1 MAASPGEGG
10 RQPRNPSALDLPQ
23 LNRFARTALLAATVA
38 ALAACAQVKAFF
50 PGQDR
55 PAAEAP
61 RAAGQGSDAPARAAP
76 SPLTLPTGQW
86 PQASS
91 DVAADPEI
99 RFGTL
104 PNGMRY
110 AIMRNATPPG
120 QAAIRLHFRVG
131 SLWEADDQQ
140 GLAHFLEHMAF
151 NGSRAIP
158 EGEMVKI
165 LERHGLAFGADTNAS
180 TNFDETIY
188 KLDLPKTDDETVDV
202 SLKMMRETAGE
213 LLIDPAAVDRER
225 GIVLSEERS
234 RDSPGYRLY
243 KARLEFL
250 MKGQRPPLRYP
261 IGTVEVLQNAP
272 RDRIAAFYD
281 AYYRP
286 ERATLV
292 IVGDFDVD
300 VMEGKVKSVFGDW
313 RPRAPD
319 GGDPD
324 LGKVAKRGSEARVFV
339 DPGAPTAVQIT
350 WISPPRLEKDSTAK
364 RKTDLIRQLGFS
376 VLNRRLGVLAR
387 GSEPPFISAGAM
399 TGNQFK
405 AARFT
410 SIAVVTRP
418 GQWQAGMEAAEQEQ
432 RRFVQYGILPEELE
446 REIAEYRTFFQA
458 RAAGAA
464 TRRTPSLAGE
474 ILGSLPDS
482 EVVTNPA
489 QDLALFEETVK
500 DLKPETVL
508 KVAAEAFT
516 GEGPLIF
523 LASPAATPGGE
534 AAVLAAY
541 EASRKVEVA
550 APSAS
555 SQVKWPYASFGTP
568 GKVVEQRDVLDL
580 DTTFVRFENGVR
592 LTIKP
597 TQFRDDQVLVR
608 VRVGGGFLELS
619 GDRQSM
625 GWAASSLSEGGL
637 GKIGVDDMER
647 VLAPYS
653 VGASF
658 GFDDEAFVFGGG
670 SRTQDFPIQMQL
682 MAAYVSDPGWRP
694 EAFQRVKS
702 YAQTLDEQYDATTGG
717 VLSRELPGLLHGG
730 DRRWTWPGREEIA
743 SAKLE
748 DLKTQVGAA
757 LATGP
762 IEIIIVGDIT
772 VEKATQAVAETF
784 GALPRRAEPVVRS
797 TQSRMVGFPAANSE
811 PVVLTHKGRPDQA
824 VAMIVW
830 KTDDF
835 WTDPQRARNTSVLS
849 AILDLRL
856 TDELRERQG
865 VTYSPSVGNSMSQ
878 VWTDWGYLSASVE
891 APPATADAFFRDVF
905 GIARDLRDNPPSED
919 ELLRAKRPM
928 IERLTR
934 SQATNEYWI
943 SVLAGAQTDPRRL
956 DAVRSVIASIE
967 RVTPQDVQAAARM
980 FLLDERAWRLVVR
993 PAAEKK

>member
-1 MAASPGEGG
+1 M
-10 RQPRNPSALDLPQ
+10 PQ
-23 LNRFARTALLAATVA
+23 LNRFARPALIAVTVA
-38 ALAACAQVKAFF
+38 ALAACAQVKALL
-50 PGQDR
+50 PGKDR
-55 PAAEAP
+55 PVAEAP
-61 RAAGQGSDAPARAAP
+61 RASEAAPARAAAP
-76 SPLTLPTGQW
+76 SPRALARGQW
-86 PQASS
+86 PQATT
-91 DVAADPEI
+91 DVAPDPAV

-120 QAAIRLHFRVG
+120 QASIRLHFRVG

-151 NGSRAIP
+151 NGSKAIP

-180 TNFDETIY
+180 TSFDETIY

-213 LLIDPAAVDRER
+213 LLIESGAVDRER

-243 KARLEFL
+243 QARLEFL
-250 MKGQRPPLRYP
+250 MKGQRPPQRYP
-261 IGTVEVLQNAP
+261 IGKVEVLQNAP
-272 RDRIAAFYD
+272 RDRIVAFYD

-300 VMEGKVKSVFGDW
+300 AMEGKVKSVFGDW
-313 RPRAPD
+313 KPRAPD
-319 GGDPD
+319 GVDPD
-324 LGKVAKRGSEARVFV
+324 LGKVAKRGTEARVFV
-339 DPGAPTAVQIT
+339 DPGVPTAIQIT
-350 WISPPRLEKDSTAK
+350 WIAPPVLERDSTAK
-364 RKTDLIRQLGFS
+364 RKADLIRQLGFS
-376 VLNRRLGVLAR
+376 VLNRRFSAMAR

-399 TGNQFK
+399 TGNQFD

-418 GQWQAGMEAAEQEQ
+418 GEWQSGMAAAEREQ
-432 RRFVQYGILPEELE
+432 RRFVRYGVLQEELD
-446 REIAEYRTFFQA
+446 REIAEYRTFFQT

-474 ILGSLPDS
+474 ILGTFAES

-500 DLKPETVL
+500 DLKADTVS
-508 KVAAEAFT
+508 KAAAAAFS

-523 LASPAATPGGE
+523 VASPTALSGGE
-534 AAVLAAY
+534 GAVLAAY
-541 EASRKVEVA
+541 ESSRKVEVTPPTNVA
-550 APSAS
+550 
-555 SQVKWPYASFGTP
+555 QVEWPYASFGTP
-568 GKVVEQRDVLDL
+568 GKVAEQREVLDL
-580 DTTFVRFENGVR
+580 DTTFIRFENGVR
-592 LTIKP
+592 LTVKP
-597 TQFRDDQVLVR
+597 TRFRDDQVLVR
-608 VRVGGGFLELS
+608 VRVGGGFLDLS
-619 GDRQSM
+619 PDRQSM
-625 GWAASSLSEGGL
+625 GWAASALAEGGL
-637 GKIGVDDMER
+637 GKIAVDDMER
-647 VLAPYS
+647 VLAPYT

-658 GFDDEAFVFGGG
+658 GFDDEAFIFSGGT
-670 SRTQDFPIQMQL
+670 RPEDLPIQMQL

-694 EAFQRVKS
+694 EAFQRIRT

-717 VLSRELPGLLHGG
+717 VLSRSLPGLMHNG

-743 SAKLE
+743 GAKLE

-762 IEIIIVGDIT
+762 IEIIIVGDVT

-784 GALPRRAEPVVRS
+784 GALPRRAEPVARS
-797 TQSRMVGFPAANSE
+797 TDSRTVGFPAGGGE

-824 VAMIVW
+824 VAMVVW
-830 KTDDF
+830 RTDDF
-835 WTDPQRARNTSVLS
+835 WTDVQRARNTSVLS

-856 TDELRERQG
+856 TDELREKQG

-878 VWTDWGYLSASVE
+878 TWTDWGYLSASIE
-891 APPATADAFFRDVF
+891 APPATSDGFFRDVF
-905 GIARDLRDNPPSED
+905 AIVADLRDKPPTED

-928 IERLTR
+928 IERLTK
-934 SQATNEYWI
+934 SQVTNEYWL

-956 DAVRSVIASIE
+956 DSVRSVIAGIE

-980 FLLDERAWRLVVR
+980 FLTDDRAWRVIVR
-993 PAAEKK
+993 PAAPR